1 MLIIRYLE
9 SKPNK
14 NKITVY
20 QQKKNVVQINI
31 SKIEHEQKYVVKK
44 VTQKN
49 SMKRRN
55 NQQP

>member
-1 MLIIRYLE
+1 MRYLE

-20 QQKKNVVQINI
+20 QQKKMWCKLIYQKLSTN
-31 SKIEHEQKYVVKK
+31 KICSEKK

>member
-1 MLIIRYLE
+1 MRYLE

-44 VTQKN
+44 SDTK
-49 SMKRRN
+49 K
-55 NQQP
+55 

>member
-20 QQKKNVVQINI
+20 QQKKMWCKLIYQ
-31 SKIEHEQKYVVKK
+31 KIEHEQKYVVKK
-44 VTQKN
+44 SDTKKQYEKE
-49 SMKRRN
+49 K
-55 NQQP
+55 